1 MSESAAMASPP
12 LVTEEAQER
21 QSTTG
26 SALRN
31 ALRLLVST
39 GSGKLG
45 VALFAI
51 MLIVSAYVLL
61 TYPIDFG
68 RARWSNPAF
77 WADYPKAAPPVWTTW
92 LGKDA
97 YKHSIMTENTP
108 ASVTQRGAAEVRT
121 FEFSVPVEGNQTP
134 SFLTMTIL
142 GITFNERAPVVVATL
157 VRPDGGEV
165 RLANIPVRGPRA
177 GETAPYRRYYD
188 TPERFLLTEEE
199 TASQSIVQVYDQ
211 LYPNVARPDNFASNL
226 KVSLFG
232 VPDSTGSG
240 TIIPLDG
247 DYTLKVDVLVANP
260 NDETTGIRAV
270 AGGTVYGVMGTDA
283 VGRNLWEGLLYGL
296 PIALLIAT
304 VTAIISTIIGASLGI
319 LSGYAGGKTDSV
331 IQRLCDIISN
341 VPLLPLLIFLVFI
354 IGPHLWLVM
363 LVLVAFSWTGLTIL
377 VRSMVLQI
385 RSGQL
390 VEAAQAM
397 GASRTRIMFKH
408 IFPQVAPFIV
418 AQMIFFAPAA
428 ILAEAS
434 LSFLG
439 LGDPSIPT
447 WGQMLQAGF
456 QTGALYVGYW
466 WWVIAPG
473 IFIIVTALAFMLLA
487 LAMESIVDPRLRS
500 PG

>member
-12 LVTEEAQER
+12 LVNEEIEER
-21 QSTTG
+21 QSSG
-26 SALRN
+26 GFSLRGALK
-31 ALRLLVST
+31 LLVST

-45 VALFAI
+45 VALFTV
-51 MLIVSAYVLL
+51 MLAVSAYVLL

-68 RARWSNPAF
+68 RARWSNPAY

-97 YKHSIMTENTP
+97 FKHTITTQTTP
-108 ASVTQRGAAEVRT
+108 SSVTQRGAAEVRS
-121 FEFSVPVEGNQTP
+121 FDFPVSVEGDQTP

-142 GITFNERAPVVVATL
+142 GITFNDRAPIVVAAL

-165 RLANIPVRGPRA
+165 RLANIAVRGPRE

-188 TPERFLLTEEE
+188 SPERVQLTEED
-199 TASQSIVQVYDQ
+199 TARQAIVQVYDQ
-211 LYPNVARPDNFASNL
+211 LYPNVARPDNFTETL
-226 KVSLFG
+226 ETSLFG
-232 VPDSTGSG
+232 VPNPDGSG
-240 TIIPLDG
+240 TIVPLEG
-247 DYTLKVDVLVANP
+247 DYTLKAEVLVANP

-304 VTAIISTIIGASLGI
+304 VTALVSTIIGASLGI
-319 LSGYAGGKTDSV
+319 LSGYAGGKTDSF
-331 IQRLCDIISN
+331 IQRICDIISN

-473 IFIIVTALAFMLLA
+473 VFIIVTALAFMLLA
-487 LAMESIVDPRLRS
+487 LAMESIVDPRLRA

>member
-1 MSESAAMASPP
+1 
-12 LVTEEAQER
+12 
-21 QSTTG
+21 
-26 SALRN
+26 
-31 ALRLLVST
+31 
-39 GSGKLG
+39 
-45 VALFAI
+45 
-51 MLIVSAYVLL
+51 
-61 TYPIDFG
+61 
-68 RARWSNPAF
+68 
-77 WADYPKAAPPVWTTW
+77 
-92 LGKDA
+92 
-97 YKHSIMTENTP
+97 
-108 ASVTQRGAAEVRT
+108 
-121 FEFSVPVEGNQTP
+121 
-134 SFLTMTIL
+134 
-142 GITFNERAPVVVATL
+142 
-157 VRPDGGEV
+157 V
-165 RLANIPVRGPRA
+165 RLANVPVRGPRE
-177 GETAPYRRYYD
+177 GEASPYRRYYD
-188 TPERFLLTEEE
+188 SPERVLLTEED
-199 TASQSIVQVYDQ
+199 TARQSIAQVYDQ
-211 LYPNVARPDNFASNL
+211 LYPGVARPANFAEDLNT
-226 KVSLFG
+226 SLYG
-232 VPDSTGSG
+232 VPDPNGSG
-240 TIIPLDG
+240 TIVPLEG

-260 NDETTGIRAV
+260 NDVTTGIRAV

-319 LSGYAGGKTDSV
+319 LSGYAGGKTDAF
-331 IQRLCDIISN
+331 IQRICDIISN

-363 LVLVAFSWTGLTIL
+363 LVLVLFSWTGLTIL
-377 VRSMVLQI
+377 IRSMVLQI

-439 LGDPSIPT
+439 LGDPSVPT

-473 IFIIVTALAFMLLA
+473 VFIIVTALAFMLLA
-487 LAMESIVDPRLRS
+487 LAMEAIVDPRLRA

>member
-12 LVTEEAQER
+12 LVTEEVEER
-21 QSTTG
+21 QTSG
-26 SALRN
+26 GFSLRGT
-31 ALRLLVST
+31 LKLLVST

-45 VALFAI
+45 VALFI
-51 MLIVSAYVLL
+51 LMLAVSAYVLL
-61 TYPIDFG
+61 TYPINFG
-68 RARWSNPAF
+68 RAVWSNPAY

-97 YKHSIMTENTP
+97 YKHTITTETTP
-108 ASVTQRGAAEVRT
+108 VSVSQRGAAEVRS
-121 FEFSVPVEGNQTP
+121 FDFPVAVEGGKAP

-142 GITFNERAPVVVATL
+142 GITFNDRAPIVVATL

-165 RLANIPVRGPRA
+165 RLANVPVRGPHE
-177 GETAPYRRYYD
+177 GEASPYRRYYD
-188 TPERFLLTEEE
+188 SPERVLLTEED
-199 TASQSIVQVYDQ
+199 TARQSIAQVYDQ
-211 LYPNVARPDNFASNL
+211 FYPGVARPANFAEDLNT
-226 KVSLFG
+226 SLYG
-232 VPDSTGSG
+232 VPDPNGSG
-240 TIIPLDG
+240 TIVPLEG
-247 DYTLKVDVLVANP
+247 DYTLRVDVLVANP
-260 NDETTGIRAV
+260 NDVTTGIRAV

-319 LSGYAGGKTDSV
+319 LSGYAGGKTDAF
-331 IQRLCDIISN
+331 IQRICDIISN

-363 LVLVAFSWTGLTIL
+363 LVLVLFSWTGLTIL
-377 VRSMVLQI
+377 IRSMVLQI

-418 AQMIFFAPAA
+418 AQMISCPVPIEDAFVSKTRLYDEFKIEAPFVDWQDKYLIRVSYQGYNDHDDLERLLVGLAA
-428 ILAEAS
+428 
-434 LSFLG
+434 
-439 LGDPSIPT
+439 
-447 WGQMLQAGF
+447 
-456 QTGALYVGYW
+456 
-466 WWVIAPG
+466 VI
-473 IFIIVTALAFMLLA
+473 
-487 LAMESIVDPRLRS
+487 DR
-500 PG
+500 